1 MWRYPYED
9 EDHGD
14 GQADERWRRALTRED
29 ALSDMETGGIEFD
42 FPVARATQR
51 QSGNMWDHV
60 NPATDHYV
68 PEHERK
74 EPILTADELLADIRA
89 RGA

>member
-1 MWRYPYED
+1 MWHYGYPY

-29 ALSDMETGGIEFD
+29 AMNDMENAGFPLSDVPDRI
-42 FPVARATQR
+42 

-60 NPATDHYV
+60 HPQNDLYV
-68 PEHERK
+68 PEHERRD
-74 EPILTADELLADIRA
+74 PILSADELIEDIL
-89 RGA
+89 GGSS